1 MIVVIADDFTGAA
14 EIAGLGLRYGLNV
27 VIKLELTTDIN
38 TDLLIIATDSRSMNK
53 ENAYKTMYNLYEQLV
68 GENFDFVFKKTDSV
82 FRGYIEANRNRYRRG
97 NELQDLQFDAF

>member
-53 ENAYKTMYNLYEQLV
+53 ENSVVLYP
-68 GENFDFVFKKTDSV
+68 KKC
-82 FRGYIEANRNRYRRG
+82 ANSARSG
-97 NELQDLQFDAF
+97 AVTI